1 MTMVLLTVVGLVI
14 AGWLT
19 GAFPAASAAMHRRQK
34 GQSMV
39 ERRPAPWRPAPRR
52 PAPRMQPTRQRYGAR
67 H

>member
-1 MTMVLLTVVGLVI
+1 MTMVLLTVAGLVI

-19 GAFPAASAAMHRRQK
+19 GAFPALGAAMHRRQK

-39 ERRPAPWRPAPRR
+39 ERHPVPWRPAPRV
-52 PAPRMQPTRQRYGAR
+52 QSSGQRYGTR

>member
-1 MTMVLLTVVGLVI
+1 MTMLLLTVVGLVI

-19 GAFPAASAAMHRRQK
+19 GAFPAANAAMHRRQK

-39 ERRPAPWRPAPRR
+39 ERRPAPWRPAPR
-52 PAPRMQPTRQRYGAR
+52 MQPTRQRYGTR